1 MSNESPKKI
10 FQRIATGLGFI
21 GRDTTLFMKCGD
33 SYLICN
39 LQKAPGSRSFYI
51 NGGISYIALL
61 SDEDLEQSPVSAYGN
76 QTTRFPIHVDFRAE
90 NLPNNPINQEKI
102 DEAASN
108 QDTSAIEK
116 IISTALE
123 SMINFTCNYGSREEI
138 RRLKQ
143 AKIFPAII
151 NRQV

>member
-10 FQRIATGLGFI
+10 FQRIATSLGFS

-39 LQKAPGSRSFYI
+39 LQKTPGSRSFYI

-76 QTTRFPIHVDFRAE
+76 QTTRFPTHVDFRAE
-90 NLPNNPINQEKI
+90 NIPNTPINQTKI

-108 QDTSAIEK
+108 HNPSVIEE
-116 IISTALE
+116 IISIALE
-123 SMINFTCNYGSREEI
+123 SMINFTCNHGDREEI

-151 NRQV
+151 NKEV